1 MEESHTR
8 RKFTK
13 GMQADV
19 LCDSAHMKHRRREPE
34 GARGGSQDARHAL
47 LLELGAG
54 YSHVLSSGKL
64 IHTFTVCIVSA

>member
-1 MEESHTR
+1 
-8 RKFTK
+8 
-13 GMQADV
+13 MQADV

-54 YSHVLSSGKL
+54 YSHVLSL
-64 IHTFTVCIVSA
+64 